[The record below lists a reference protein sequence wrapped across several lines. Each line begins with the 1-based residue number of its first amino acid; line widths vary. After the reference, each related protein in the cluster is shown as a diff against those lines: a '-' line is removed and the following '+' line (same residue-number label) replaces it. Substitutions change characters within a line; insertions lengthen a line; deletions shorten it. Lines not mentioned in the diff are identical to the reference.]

1 MKFYQENKINPL
13 AGCLPLLVQMPIFL
27 ALFNVMRNPYKYI
40 PTSSD
45 LYAAFC
51 TPSGA
56 TKAVSEATCSKTGLP
71 NHLEFLGMD
80 LSQHATGVPG
90 GFLDALPYFLLVG
103 LVIATGFL
111 QARQSKRNAPNM
123 NSQMAMV
130 TQILPIGFG
139 LFSLQ
144 FPAGLVLYY
153 FVSNLWRLGQ
163 QEVIM
168 RKITRPGREEIAA
181 GGKGAIDVK
190 SADKGSVA
198 TESPPEDK
206 KPGGLRK
213 LFQPS
218 SAPANGNSS
227 DTPARDRTR
236 RQADAGAER
245 QGAEYAELT
254 RRPATEEQQ
263 AQAQALAPRTALR
276 GPATGAA
283 GQRQARPI
291 TARGARRAKADTTWS
306 GWRRPAVRSRRR
318 STRHSTSWAS
328 TRTTSS
334 TRCSRKPKAGLFGRL
349 GGNPARVRARVKPVS
364 REKPGER
371 QRRNRRSGSRS
382 GNGSGA
388 RGGRRQGSTSADRGG
403 AAPAGAAPPAA
414 AGGGGVAGAGSG
426 RRRHVHATP
435 APRGSR
441 TRWIGR
447 DERGGDA
454 R

>member
-1 MKFYQENKINPL
+1 VLDPIYNFFGAILAFFYGLVPNLGIAIILLTVTVMLALFPLTAKQARAMLNMQRAQPEIKRIQQKYKNDKQKMNEEVMKFYQENKINPL

-27 ALFNVMRNPYKYI
+27 SLFNVMRNPYKYI

-56 TKAVSEATCSKTGLP
+56 TKAVSEAACSKNGLP

-103 LVIATGFL
+103 LVIATGFM

-227 DTPARDRTR
+227 DTPA
-236 RQADAGAER
+236 EI
-245 QGAEYAELT
+245 E
-254 RRPATEEQQ
+254 PAAKPTPARSGK
-263 AQAQALAPRTALR
+263 AQSTPSSP
-276 GPATGAA
+276 G
-283 GQRQARPI
+283 GQR
-291 TARGARRAKADTTWS
+291 
-306 GWRRPAVRSRRR
+306 
-318 STRHSTSWAS
+318 
-328 TRTTSS
+328 
-334 TRCSRKPKAGLFGRL
+334 RKNNKRK
-349 GGNPARVRARVKPVS
+349 RKR
-364 REKPGER
+364 
-371 QRRNRRSGSRS
+371 
-382 GNGSGA
+382 
-388 RGGRRQGSTSADRGG
+388 
-403 AAPAGAAPPAA
+403 
-414 AGGGGVAGAGSG
+414 
-426 RRRHVHATP
+426 
-435 APRGSR
+435 
-441 TRWIGR
+441 
-447 DERGGDA
+447 
-454 R
+454 